1 MIYHPLENKVTK
13 FIKIIAFWSSILGM
27 LWLFVLIF
35 HDDVKIPQSEV
46 VVKVDIKNRVNICLP
61 EEEDFAKDK

>member
-13 FIKIIAFWSSILGM
+13 FIKIIAFWSSILAM
-27 LWLFVLIF
+27 FWLFVLIF
-35 HDDVKIPQSEV
+35 HDDVKIPQREV

-61 EEEDFAKDK
+61 EEEDF

>member
-13 FIKIIAFWSSILGM
+13 FIKIIAFWSSILAM
-27 LWLFVLIF
+27 FWLFVLIF
-35 HDDVKIPQSEV
+35 HDDVKIPQREV

-61 EEEDFAKDK
+61 EEESFKK